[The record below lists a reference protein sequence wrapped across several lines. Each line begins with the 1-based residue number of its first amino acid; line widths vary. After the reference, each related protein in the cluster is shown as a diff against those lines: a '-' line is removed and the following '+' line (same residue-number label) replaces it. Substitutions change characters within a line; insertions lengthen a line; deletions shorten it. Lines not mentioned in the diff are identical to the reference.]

1 MIRIIC
7 SRDAAKQ
14 ASNPPKGGVVK
25 PPTNKR
31 TYPASMDVKLK
42 NALEALHSAR
52 EYKHSLQR
60 ELEILRQTKTKVER
74 QTEEAILEARI
85 STAASL
91 EKDAELALKCAK

>member
-7 SRDAAKQ
+7 SSAAKQ

-25 PPTNKR
+25 SPKNKR

-52 EYKHSLQR
+52 EHKHSLQR
-60 ELEILRQTKTKVER
+60 ELESLRQTKTKDER
-74 QTEEAILEARI
+74 QAEEAILEARI
-85 STAASL
+85 RTAASL
-91 EKDAELALKCAK
+91 EKDAEVAFKCAHK